1 MKQYNPKIK
10 IFFLGL
16 FVLPLF
22 LAVLFS
28 LLKLFSPAILKFPN
42 VIEIY
47 SDFFISLSDNSVLK
61 AILSTAR
68 LILIS
73 SFVSVILG
81 ILFSFLLNL
90 NKWIWSIFEP
100 TLDFLRSIPVT
111 FFIPAFAIILG
122 ISSPN
127 IIWILA
133 VIPSSLIIIVNVLHG
148 IKQQNLNRLHQYYL
162 ISGKKSK
169 ISAFIKVT
177 FFEVLPYFIAGFK
190 ISLSYAIVI
199 VTVLEYMQMGNETG
213 LGTLVYNEME
223 QLNYKRVYS
232 IIIIVGLIGYIL
244 NQLIDKISQK
254 YGKF

>member
-1 MKQYNPKIK
+1 M
-10 IFFLGL
+10 
-16 FVLPLF
+16 
-22 LAVLFS
+22 
-28 LLKLFSPAILKFPN
+28 
-42 VIEIY
+42 
-47 SDFFISLSDNSVLK
+47 
-61 AILSTAR
+61 
-68 LILIS
+68 
-73 SFVSVILG
+73 
-81 ILFSFLLNL
+81 
-90 NKWIWSIFEP
+90 IWSIFEP

-111 FFIPAFAIILG
+111 FFIPAFAVILG

-244 NQLIDKISQK
+244 NQLIDKIPNKHS
-254 YGKF
+254 G